1 MLSSHEEQVA
11 CMRRLGGVVF
21 GEARPCASA
30 PTSHFKFGS
39 VIANHTNNSPSLYAR
54 TNDTMANR
62 EKGGR
67 VVFIGNIPYG
77 VSEEQIMDIF
87 GRCGQV
93 MGFRLVYDKE
103 TGQPKGFG
111 FLEYSDTD
119 SAASA
124 VRNLNEFELNGR
136 TLRVDYSNDNRSTA
150 NANNQQQDSNRA
162 PPPAHF
168 NIGGAASARPD
179 PSALPPMPPG
189 VELPPGVTAFDQIS
203 STLGKLDTPQLL
215 DFISQLKN
223 LCASNPAQATAL
235 LQSQPQLGYAVFQA
249 MLLLNLVD
257 TSIVT
262 QLVATAGPQQPVQQP
277 PPPQQQPQ
285 PMQYAPPQPPQPQY
299 GQYPPGYGQ
308 PYAPTPPQQPAYQ
321 PPPPQQAAPP
331 PDQAALIRQVMALS
345 PEQIMAIQDPHARD
359 QLLTLRRQYGGV

>member
-1 MLSSHEEQVA
+1 
-11 CMRRLGGVVF
+11 
-21 GEARPCASA
+21 
-30 PTSHFKFGS
+30 
-39 VIANHTNNSPSLYAR
+39 
-54 TNDTMANR
+54 MANR

-119 SAASA
+119 SAATA

-150 NANNQQQDSNRA
+150 NANNQQNQQQDSNRA

-168 NIGGAASARPD
+168 NMGGAPPPGRPD

-203 STLGKLDTPQLL
+203 NTLKQVQTPQLL

-223 LCASNPAQATAL
+223 MCTNNPQQATAL

-249 MLLLNLVD
+249 MILLNLVD
-257 TSIVT
+257 TNIIA
-262 QLVATAGPQQPVQQP
+262 QLVATAGPQRPAQAPPPQHQP
-277 PPPQQQPQ
+277 PP
-285 PMQYAPPQPPQPQY
+285 MHYPPHQPPQPQY
-299 GQYPPGYGQ
+299 GQYPPGYPQ
-308 PYAPTPPQQPAYQ
+308 QYAPTPPQQPAYQ
-321 PPPPQQAAPP
+321 PPPQQAPP
-331 PDQAALIRQVMALS
+331 PQLPDEQQRALEAVKLMTRD
-345 PEQIMAIQDPHARD
+345 QIMAMEPTVRD
-359 QLLTLRRQYGGV
+359 QLIQLRRQWGMPVA